1 MTRPLGVF
9 DSGIGGLSV
18 LRHIRAALPQE
29 RLIYYADQAHVPY
42 GGRSADEVRAFCR
55 DITQFLLDQGAK
67 LIVVACNTASAAAL
81 TYLREQFPQTPFV
94 GMEPAVKPGAQAT
107 RSGKVGVLA
116 TSGTFLSQRYAA
128 LMKRYAQD
136 VVLWEDACLGLVE
149 FIETLE
155 FVAAE
160 SPTATQ
166 TYALLQR
173 ILTPMLQ
180 AGVDTLVLGCT
191 HYPFVTPLIQAIAGP
206 EVAIIDPAP
215 AVARQTTRLL
225 HHHDLAEAG
234 DGAITAYTSGE
245 ATRLAYQAQQLLGYT
260 LPVWPVFSGKPI

>member
-1 MTRPLGVF
+1 MTHPLGVF

-18 LRHIRAALPQE
+18 LRYIRAALPQE
-29 RLIYYADQAHVPY
+29 RIIYYADQAHVPY
-42 GGRSADEVRAFCR
+42 GGRSADQVRALCR
-55 DITQFLLDQGAK
+55 DITQFLLDEGAK

-136 VVLWEDACLGLVE
+136 VVLWEDACPGLVDL
-149 FIETLE
+149 IETLE
-155 FVAAE
+155 FASAE
-160 SPTATQ
+160 SLPATQ

-173 ILTPMLQ
+173 VLTPMLQ

-191 HYPFVTPLIQAIAGP
+191 HYPFVIPLIQAIAGP
-206 EVAIIDPAP
+206 EIVIIDPAP
-215 AVARQTTRLL
+215 AVARQTVHLL
-225 HHHDLAEAG
+225 HHRDLAEAG
-234 DGAITAYTSGE
+234 DGSVMAYTSGE
-245 ATRLAYQAQQLLGYT
+245 ATRLAYQAQQLLGYALSV
-260 LPVWPVFSGKPI
+260 LPALSGKPV